1 MSAAAMDVT
10 LGKGTRGRIIE
21 ELAVA
26 PRTARDLAEK
36 LGIQESAAR
45 GHLDRLEER
54 GLVIPTFRREGVG
67 RPRKRYLLSPQGQ
80 ELFPRRYEMLLDSV
94 MEEILEREGE
104 GYASKLFAEAAR
116 RMASQI
122 VKKVPPKGP
131 TVDRAKAL
139 ASALNE
145 LGFRCTV
152 EQSPTGELKIVRTNC
167 VFRHSALTHAYL
179 VCDVFDKHLTEAL
192 LGQVGVDLK
201 DSISRGGMRCTHLIQ
216 LA

>member
-1 MSAAAMDVT
+1 MSAAAMDIT

-26 PRTARDLAEK
+26 PRTARDLAKK

-45 GHLDRLEER
+45 GHLDRLEGR

-94 MEEILEREGE
+94 VEEILAREGE
-104 GYASKLFAEAAR
+104 GYASTLFAQAAR

-122 VKKVPPKGP
+122 VEKIPPNGP
-131 TVDRAKAL
+131 AVDRAKAL
-139 ASALNE
+139 ANSLND

-152 EQSPTGELKIVRTNC
+152 EESATGELKIVRTNC

-201 DSISRGGMRCTHLIQ
+201 DSISRGGMQCTHLIQ
-216 LA
+216 LS